1 MATKNTPAAVSLND
15 DWEAQNDLRTLAEA
29 EAIRNDPKRLER
41 AKKAA
46 QEKLDQ
52 LKTVA
57 TTTAAPGAN

>member
-1 MATKNTPAAVSLND
+1 MAKSTNTVSLND
-15 DWEAQNDLRTLAEA
+15 NWEAQNDLRTLAEA
-29 EAIRNDPKRLER
+29 EQIRNDPKRLAR

-57 TTTAAPGAN
+57 TTSAPPAAA

>member
-1 MATKNTPAAVSLND
+1 MAKTSSQAVSLND
-15 DWEAQNDLRTLAEA
+15 DWQVQQDMRTLADA
-29 EAIRNDPKRLER
+29 EAIRKDPKRLER